1 MPSAY
6 PKHLARVRAYNKTE
20 YGRAVKRAARRR
32 EYARIKAAREAK
44 PNTNPQPLAQV
55 CQQWSRR

>member
-6 PKHLARVRAYNKTE
+6 PKHLERVRAYNKTE
-20 YGRAVKRAARRR
+20 HGRAVKRAARAR

-44 PNTNPQPLAQV
+44 PTSAALAQALLS
-55 CQQWSRR
+55 WRTS

>member
-20 YGRAVKRAARRR
+20 RGRAVKRAARLRQYER
-32 EYARIKAAREAK
+32 EKTARMNI
-44 PNTNPQPLAQV
+44 NPQPLASV
-55 CQQWSRR
+55 VSTWSRA